1 MALISV
7 PGAPVYMAVLY
18 RWPLHGGDAD
28 DHARRH
34 HHGGDRAGLFAV
46 GPVSG
51 GAEQA
56 D

>member
-1 MALISV
+1 
-7 PGAPVYMAVLY
+7 MAVLY

-46 GPVSG
+46 DPVSG